1 MGSRTKY
8 NEWVFETFNVFPFF
22 VSTPWTTS
30 TLAPSNIL
38 HSSSH
43 IYPLHIVF
51 TNIFIIELVIKLKKL
66 LVHGLMVQSV
76 AEPQSNRWRYKYI
89 IYILIKLKIIYIYI
103 YIYIYIIFKCENIQ
117 NERKIDYQIL
127 INFIILENI
136 ISFLFDIIN
145 LFRNTY
151 IFFICHFN

>member
-51 TNIFIIELVIKLKKL
+51 TNIFITELVIELKKL
-66 LVHGLMVQSV
+66 LVHSLVVRSV
-76 AEPQSNRWRYKYI
+76 VEPQSNRWCYKYI
-89 IYILIKLKIIYIYI
+89 IYILIKLKKKIYIYI
-103 YIYIYIIFKCENIQ
+103 YIQMNYAMDSKQ
-117 NERKIDYQIL
+117 RRG
-127 INFIILENI
+127 LENTK
-136 ISFLFDIIN
+136 DIQQRN
-145 LFRNTY
+145 LKRRNQKT
-151 IFFICHFN
+151 C